1 MPSPDYKTALIV
13 GAGSGLSAS
22 LTRLLSKSGLRVA
35 IAARNPEKLADLA
48 GETGAKVFACDA
60 SKEDQM
66 AKLFADVDAALGA
79 AQRAFA
85 AWSALTAAQRLPL
98 LERFADE
105 IGQRAEAFCQIESR
119 DAGVLLSRMRH
130 GVVPRAMQN
139 ITWFARHA
147 LTLQDRRI
155 DTEQAH
161 HRVRHDP
168 AGVVAVI
175 TPWNAPLMLSTW
187 KLGPALAA
195 GNTCVLKPPEWAP
208 LTCSLLA
215 DAAHAAGLPPGVL
228 NVVQG
233 SGAVTGAA
241 LVRDARLAR
250 ISFTG
255 SVPTAKAIAQAAAAN
270 LVPCSLELGGK
281 SPFIV
286 LADADLD
293 AAAATAALM
302 YRNAGQVCLA
312 GTRLLV
318 HESVTERFVAAMRR
332 YVERLVIGDPRDPAT
347 EVGPIIHPR
356 QVERVLGF
364 IERARGAGARVLWGG
379 ERHPFGVQYVQPTLL
394 TDVAQDAEIVQN
406 EVFGPVLT
414 LQTFASD
421 DEAVALANGT
431 DYGLGGVCYGEPAHA
446 IALAERVRTGFIW
459 VNSFGIR
466 DLAAPFGGV
475 KRSGVGREG
484 GDWSFEFF
492 CDVKDVIVPN
502 QPFRASFSAR

>member
-1 MPSPDYKTALIV
+1 MASPALQVAGTAVSPDHYIGGQRV
-13 GAGSGLSAS
+13 PSGTHFDLFSPIDQQP
-22 LTRLLSKSGLRVA
+22 LGQVA
-35 IAARNPEKLADLA
+35 E
-48 GETGAKVFACDA
+48 GETQHVEGAI
-60 SKEDQM
+60 Q
-66 AKLFADVDAALGA
+66 GA
-79 AQRAFA
+79 QKAFP
-85 AWSALTAAQRLPL
+85 AWAALTAAERLPM

-105 IGQRAEAFCQIESR
+105 IGRRADDFCRLEST

-130 GVVPRAMQN
+130 GVVPRAMLN
-139 ITWFARHA
+139 IRWFAQHA
-147 LTLQDRRI
+147 LDLQNRPI
-155 DTEQAH
+155 DTDQALH
-161 HRVRHDP
+161 LVRHDP
-168 AGVVAVI
+168 AGVVVII

-195 GNTCVLKPPEWAP
+195 GNTCILKPPEWAP

-215 DAAHAAGLPPGVL
+215 DAAHAAGLPPGVF

-233 SGAVTGAA
+233 TGASTGA
-241 LVRDARLAR
+241 QLVADPRIARV
-250 ISFTG
+250 SFTG
-255 SVPTAKAIAQAAAAN
+255 SVPTARRIAQAAGAN

-318 HESVTERFVAAMRR
+318 QASVVARFVAAMRAH
-332 YVERLVIGDPRDPAT
+332 VERLRVGDPREETT

-364 IERARGAGARVLWGG
+364 VQRAVAGGAELLWGG
-379 ERHPFGVQYVQPTLL
+379 APHPFGAQYVQPTLL
-394 TDVAQDAEIVQN
+394 TRLQQDDEIVQN

-421 DEAVALANGT
+421 DEVVAMANGT
-431 DYGLGGVCYGEPAHA
+431 DYGLGGVCYGAVEHA
-446 IALAERVRTGFIW
+446 TAVAERVRTGFIW
-459 VNSFGIR
+459 INSFGIR
-466 DLAAPFGGV
+466 DLQAPFGGI

-492 CDVKDVIVPN
+492 CDVKDIVLPKK
-502 QPFRASFSAR
+502 PFKASFSQR